1 MFDLYG
7 RGSNF
12 DCCPITDAAPP
23 PHVRAS
29 LTAEERYMG
38 DGIRLGRQGRNRKMS
53 TFTYDTAAR
62 GAPPPKLTPQ
72 VRQKVVREL
81 HTKIVESQGQLS
93 SLVILSLPTLQ
104 QGKGVAG
111 GDPVAFLDTM
121 EELTAQL
128 DHVLFV
134 HGGEDQILTAEG

>member
-1 MFDLYG
+1 
-7 RGSNF
+7 
-12 DCCPITDAAPP
+12 
-23 PHVRAS
+23 
-29 LTAEERYMG
+29 MG

-53 TFTYDTAAR
+53 TFSYDTAAR

-72 VRQKVVREL
+72 VRQKVVTEL

-111 GDPVAFLDTM
+111 SDPVAFLDTM

>member
-1 MFDLYG
+1 
-7 RGSNF
+7 
-12 DCCPITDAAPP
+12 
-23 PHVRAS
+23 
-29 LTAEERYMG
+29 MG

-53 TFTYDTAAR
+53 TFSYDTAAR

-72 VRQKVVREL
+72 VRQKVVTEL

-111 GDPVAFLDTM
+111 WERVIIFQSLPPRNEKL
-121 EELTAQL
+121 L
-128 DHVLFV
+128 
-134 HGGEDQILTAEG
+134 GGVQ